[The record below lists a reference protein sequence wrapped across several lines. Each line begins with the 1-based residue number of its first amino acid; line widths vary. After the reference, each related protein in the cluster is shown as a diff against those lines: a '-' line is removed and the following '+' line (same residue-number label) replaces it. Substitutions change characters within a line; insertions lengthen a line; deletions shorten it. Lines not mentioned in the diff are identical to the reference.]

1 MDMIG
6 EWWIKW
12 PARIVLV
19 AIALS
24 AVLFVGQLGV
34 DVFSG
39 KDPITVIE
47 SE

>member
-12 PARIVLV
+12 PAWIVLV

-24 AVLFVGQLGV
+24 AVLFVGQLGF